1 VQPLQIPTLEILFAR
16 FGLAL
21 FLGFLIGLERERE
34 KIMVYAGMR
43 TFALISL
50 LGAVLAFVSEQITGA
65 WLFVIGFSIVAL
77 FGMIAYYRGFETGH
91 TGITT
96 EVVSLLAFM
105 LGAMVYWDMLT
116 LASALTVVVVMI
128 LSFKPN
134 LQTFLSSV
142 DREDIRAGLEF
153 AIVWVIVLPILP
165 NRTFGPFDVLNPRE
179 AWLMVV
185 FVAAL
190 NLASYVLSQLYG
202 AQRSIGLTGVLG
214 GMISSTAVTYEFAHR
229 SKNEDEQQHDRVFAL
244 AIAVASTGMFFRVPV
259 LALLINS
266 SLGLKLLYP
275 MMAGAVVCALGVA
288 FLAWRWRRIRTG
300 DEEPRGKAARS
311 PFALRPALQFGVLFA
326 VILWLS
332 KAAQVY
338 LGDTGAY
345 ISSVVGGIAGLDA
358 VTLSMAKLAGAGI
371 SQSVAIRSVTLGA
384 VANMLFKGGIA
395 IVLGGGAVRRQVMPL
410 FVLASVVSIV
420 VAFLMA

>member
-1 VQPLQIPTLEILFAR
+1 MQPLQMPTLETLFAR

-65 WLFVIGFSIVAL
+65 WLFVVGFSIVAL
-77 FGMIAYYRGFETGH
+77 FGMIAYHRGFETGH

-116 LASALTVVVVMI
+116 LASAMTVVVVMI

-134 LQTFLSSV
+134 LQTFLANV

-165 NRTFGPFDVLNPRE
+165 NRTFGPFAVLNPRE
-179 AWLMVV
+179 VWLMVV

-202 AQRSIGLTGVLG
+202 ARRSIGLTGVLG

-229 SKNEDEQQHDRVFAL
+229 SKNEDEQQYDRIFAL

-266 SLGLKLLYP
+266 SLGLRLLYP
-275 MMAGAVVCALGVA
+275 MMAGAIVCALGVA
-288 FLAWRWRRIRTG
+288 FLAWRLRRIRTG
-300 DEEPRGKAARS
+300 DEELRGKAARS

-358 VTLSMAKLAGAGI
+358 VTLSMAKLASAGI
-371 SQSVAIRSVTLGA
+371 SQSVAMRSVTLGA

-395 IVLGGGAVRRQVMPL
+395 AVLGGGAVRRQVMPL
-410 FVLASVVSIV
+410 FALASVVSIV
-420 VAFLMA
+420 VAFLIG

>member
-214 GMISSTAVTYEFAHR
+214 SDLRVR
-229 SKNEDEQQHDRVFAL
+229 PPQQ
-244 AIAVASTGMFFRVPV
+244 
-259 LALLINS
+259 
-266 SLGLKLLYP
+266 
-275 MMAGAVVCALGVA
+275 
-288 FLAWRWRRIRTG
+288 
-300 DEEPRGKAARS
+300 E
-311 PFALRPALQFGVLFA
+311 
-326 VILWLS
+326 
-332 KAAQVY
+332 
-338 LGDTGAY
+338 
-345 ISSVVGGIAGLDA
+345 
-358 VTLSMAKLAGAGI
+358 
-371 SQSVAIRSVTLGA
+371 
-384 VANMLFKGGIA
+384 
-395 IVLGGGAVRRQVMPL
+395 
-410 FVLASVVSIV
+410 
-420 VAFLMA
+420 